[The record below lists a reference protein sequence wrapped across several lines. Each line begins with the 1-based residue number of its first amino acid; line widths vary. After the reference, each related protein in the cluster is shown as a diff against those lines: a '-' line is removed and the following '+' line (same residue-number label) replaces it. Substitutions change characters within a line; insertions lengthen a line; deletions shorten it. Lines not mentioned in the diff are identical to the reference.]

1 MGVSGGAG
9 GGERENEEVG
19 PRTSGR
25 RNVFRIQ
32 VGGMFVGYR

>member
-1 MGVSGGAG
+1 MGVFGGAG

-25 RNVFRIQ
+25 RNVCRIQ
-32 VGGMFVGYR
+32 LGGVCAGYR